1 VEWVCGL
8 RGHEML
14 CEVDVEFISDN
25 FNLYGLRGDW
35 TVPYR
40 PSSDQTFCRTDVIP
54 NYSDC
59 LRIILDKSDE
69 SDLEADIQDDAF
81 DLYGLIHSR
90 YIITAHGLQAMV
102 CAHSVRACQ

>member
-1 VEWVCGL
+1 
-8 RGHEML
+8 ML

-40 PSSDQTFCRTDVIP
+40 PWSDRTFCRTDVIP

-59 LRIILDKSDE
+59 LRIILDKSE
-69 SDLEADIQDDAF
+69 SDQEVTLQAF